1 VANAKQQQQQ
11 EEGEGETAKRNK
23 SQKIGK
29 LTEAHYCFTDNSAN
43 GIFRD

>member
-11 EEGEGETAKRNK
+11 QEEGETAKRNK